1 MHSLPAP
8 AANCQFQTSPTRLN
22 THRCRVR
29 RKRQRPRSNAPIES
43 APARFSRPCPGF
55 IHRGTSDWVIAF
67 IVREPALAGW
77 CILLIAWEPEMEIP
91 VLETGP
97 AADAS
102 RPGAGMDEL
111 SEAIR
116 MLREQD
122 FGVVLRFS
130 NQAGNHRH

>member
-1 MHSLPAP
+1 
-8 AANCQFQTSPTRLN
+8 
-22 THRCRVR
+22 
-29 RKRQRPRSNAPIES
+29 
-43 APARFSRPCPGF
+43 
-55 IHRGTSDWVIAF
+55 
-67 IVREPALAGW
+67 
-77 CILLIAWEPEMEIP
+77 MEIP

-102 RPGAGMDEL
+102 RPGAGLDEL

-122 FGVVLRFS
+122 FGVVLRFR

>member
-1 MHSLPAP
+1 MRLRAVRTAVNRAVVAVVC
-8 AANCQFQTSPTRLN
+8 AAS
-22 THRCRVR
+22 
-29 RKRQRPRSNAPIES
+29 S
-43 APARFSRPCPGF
+43 
-55 IHRGTSDWVIAF
+55 
-67 IVREPALAGW
+67 ALAGW
-77 CILLIAWEPEMEIP
+77 SILLTAWEPEMEIP

-102 RPGAGMDEL
+102 RPGASMDEL

-122 FGVVLRFS
+122 FGVVLRFR